1 MSRNNPYIPGV
12 RPRVGNGLPGRPQR
26 AVTAGE
32 VDPVN
37 GNLFFGPQ
45 GADFVRMGQAVPRAA
60 NPKLSELFPL
70 GAWPQPFN
78 ADVRSVLLVGQWV
91 SGSVVPYKLS
101 ARPDGNQLVFAGS
114 ENGTVVTLT
123 KNSSD
128 NFAVFTKVV
137 AASPIGSAPPLSV
150 SYSPDGKY
158 LFVLLP
164 GTGTGRLRVFEVS
177 GSALAEAPLAATP
190 ENLTTAGNWGLLSAF
205 VRDGLWYVLVHRGWD
220 GFSVYAFDGTA
231 FSLVASV
238 SGEMYGF
245 DMSTDGK
252 FIAARRQSITGHYL
266 WVFNGTT
273 YEQNIFGTE
282 NVNNLQAYRF
292 SPDGKYLFAFYN
304 TAPYYV
310 TAFDVTA
317 AGLANQ
323 RTVTHPSSITGI
335 VPLAGDGVLVTGAEG
350 TGAANGGRV
359 YRLTEAA
366 LSAINQGLPYS
377 FPQGIVASPRNAAH
391 VFSVNSSNT
400 LYYVGD
406 PKKIALEMSPFYCLK
421 LG

>member
-1 MSRNNPYIPGV
+1 MSRNNSYIPGL

-32 VDPVN
+32 VGPVN
-37 GNLFFGPQ
+37 GNLFFEPQ

-78 ADVRSVLLVGQWV
+78 ADVRTVSLSGQGVTASVQA
-91 SGSVVPYKLS
+91 YKLS

-114 ENGTVVTLT
+114 EIGTVVTLT

-137 AASPIGSAPPLSV
+137 AASPLGSGSPLSV

-164 GTGTGRLRVFEVS
+164 GTGIGRLRVFEVS
-177 GSALAEAPLAATP
+177 GNTLVEAPLVATP
-190 ENLTTAGNWGLLSAF
+190 ENLTTASNWGLLSAF
-205 VRDGLWYVLVHRGWD
+205 VRDGLWYVLLHRGWD

-231 FSLVASV
+231 FSLVTSV

-266 WVFNGTT
+266 WIFNGAT
-273 YEQNIFGTE
+273 YVQTVFGAESTAS
-282 NVNNLQAYRF
+282 VSYRF
-292 SPDGKYLFAFYN
+292 SQDGRRLYAFSSE
-304 TAPYYV
+304 APYYV

-323 RTVTHPSSITGI
+323 RTVTHPSSITGL
-335 VPLAGDGVLVTGAEG
+335 VPLAGDGVLVTGAAG

-359 YRLTEAA
+359 YQLTETA
-366 LSAINQGLPYS
+366 LSAVNQGLPYS
-377 FPQGIVASPRNAAH
+377 FPQGVVASPRNAAH
-391 VFSVNSSNT
+391 VFSVNTSST
-400 LYYVGD
+400 VYYAGD
-406 PKKIALEMSPFYCLK
+406 PKKITLEMSPFYCLK